1 MNEESKNN
9 EESKEEI
16 SRRKFFVKL
25 SLGFAGVSAAVAA
38 IPVISALIAPLL
50 EKPKRL
56 WRTVG
61 KVSDFQSGTTT
72 LVKFVDADPKP
83 YAGVT
88 AKTAAWLRRNEK
100 NDFIAFAI
108 NCTHLGCP
116 VRWENKADLFM
127 CPCHG
132 GVYYSDGTVAAGPPP
147 RPLTK
152 YEVRVY
158 NDNVQIKTAPIP
170 LTTIGASKTT

>member
-1 MNEESKNN
+1 MNEESEK
-9 EESKEEI
+9 EI

-25 SLGFAGVSAAVAA
+25 SLSLAGISAAVAA
-38 IPVISALIAPLL
+38 IPVLSALLAPLL
-50 EKPKRL
+50 EKVPRE

-61 KVSDFQSGTTT
+61 NVNDFEIGSTK
-72 LVKFVDADPKP
+72 LVQFVNADPKP

-88 AKTAAWLRRNEK
+88 AKSAAWVRRNEK
-100 NDFIAFAI
+100 NQFIAFAI

-116 VRWENKADLFM
+116 VRWEKNAQLFM

-152 YEVRVY
+152 YEVRIS
-158 NDNVQIKTAPIP
+158 NDKVQIKTAPIP
-170 LTTIGASKTT
+170 LTTIGAKQAT

>member
-1 MNEESKNN
+1 MNEESEK
-9 EESKEEI
+9 EI

-25 SLGFAGVSAAVAA
+25 SLSLAGISAAVAA
-38 IPVISALIAPLL
+38 IPVLSALLAPLL
-50 EKPKRL
+50 EKVPRE

-61 KVSDFQSGTTT
+61 NVNDFEIGSTK
-72 LVKFVDADPKP
+72 LVQFVNADPKP

-88 AKTAAWLRRNEK
+88 AKSAAWVRRNDK
-100 NDFIAFAI
+100 NQFIAFAI

-116 VRWENKADLFM
+116 VRWEKNAQLFM

-152 YEVRVY
+152 YEVRIS
-158 NDNVQIKTAPIP
+158 NDKVQIKTAPIP
-170 LTTIGASKTT
+170 LTTIGAKQAT

>member
-1 MNEESKNN
+1 MNEESQQK

-16 SRRKFFVKL
+16 SRRKFFIKL
-25 SLGFAGVSAAVAA
+25 SLGFAGISAAVAA
-38 IPVISALIAPLL
+38 IPVVSALLAPLL
-50 EKPKRL
+50 EHPAGQ
-56 WRTVG
+56 WRSVG
-61 KVSDFQSGTTT
+61 KVSDFQLGSTT
-72 LVKFVDADPKP
+72 LVNFMDADPKP

-88 AKTAAWLRRNEK
+88 AKTAAWVRRNEK

-116 VRWENKADLFM
+116 VRWEKNADLFM

-147 RPLTK
+147 RPLTQ

-170 LTTIGASKTT
+170 LTTIGAAKTT

>member
-1 MNEESKNN
+1 MNEESEK
-9 EESKEEI
+9 EI

-25 SLGFAGVSAAVAA
+25 SLSLAGISAAVAA
-38 IPVISALIAPLL
+38 IPVLSALLAPLL
-50 EKPKRL
+50 EKVPRE

-61 KVSDFQSGTTT
+61 NVNDFEIGSTK
-72 LVKFVDADPKP
+72 LVQFVNADPKP

-88 AKTAAWLRRNEK
+88 AKSAAWVRRNDK
-100 NDFIAFAI
+100 NQFIAFAI

-116 VRWENKADLFM
+116 VRWEKNAQLFM

-152 YEVRVY
+152 YDVRIS
-158 NDNVQIKTAPIP
+158 NDKVQIKTAPIP
-170 LTTIGASKTT
+170 LTTIGAKQAT